1 MKTTIRQQFFLLLAL
16 LLAGVNSAS
25 AQFARGDVNGDGVV
39 DITDVT
45 VLVDYIHGTAFPKAV
60 RTISFATPT
69 SVEKTFGDAAFTN
82 AATPSAGAGDGT
94 LSYESSE
101 TSVATV
107 DANTGEVTIA
117 GVGSTT
123 ITASITA
130 GDTYAA
136 ASNTYTLTVA
146 ASSISPTVTLA
157 NWTYGTPNEP
167 SVSGNTG
174 NGAVTYY
181 YKVKGT
187 ADDTYSA
194 TKPTTVGDYTVKAS
208 IAATTNYQ
216 AAETAA
222 VDFSIT
228 QKTVTVTGGIT
239 AESKVYDGTTTATL
253 VLTGATFDGVVT
265 GDEVTVASATG
276 TFATSDVGTGITV
289 TISDIVLGGADVA
302 NYTLAT
308 SGNQASTTA
317 DITGASFAPVVT
329 LTGWTYGSPNS
340 PSVSGNPS
348 AGNITYQYK
357 TGDAEWTTTQPTA
370 VGTHQVKASI
380 AANGNYAAA
389 ETAAVDFSISQLE
402 AVLSWSNTELTYNGS
417 EQKPTCTVTNV
428 ISGDECTVTVTGGQT
443 DHSAE
448 AYTATAESLSNSNYK
463 LPSANTTS
471 FTIAKANPTY
481 TAPAYTALT
490 YTGSAQNL
498 VSTGTTS
505 HGTFTYSTTE
515 DGTYSETIP
524 QGTDAGS
531 YTVWYKLTGDANHND
546 VAATQV
552 TGVSI
557 AKAACTVSLDKT
569 SLNLTKSSATGTIT
583 VTRDGD
589 GTVTA
594 ESSNTSVATVSVSGN
609 TVSVT
614 AKANGSATI
623 TIKVSEGS
631 NHTAYTATDKTVSVT
646 CTGFTVA
653 LALGDKYYSDGTW
666 GNNTH
671 ASGATVIG
679 IVAWLG
685 TDSDLLSGKSHG
697 LVMALNDCSS
707 TQAWGGYGNDESFL
721 NNTSTIDGCRSNDK
735 NGLDNTQKLNGGTGG
750 CSHGHAAANAA
761 ANYTPAAPTSNG
773 ATSWFLPSAAQWLA
787 VLGPDGIGNQTTA
800 EQVWGT
806 WYDADQTAYNNIK
819 NALTASGVGGTAL
832 QYSNYWSSSEYGSY
846 YAVGVRF
853 GSSNGVYVDA
863 SGKGYTHYVR
873 AFLAF

>member
-45 VLVDYIHGTAFPKAV
+45 VLRSYLHSGTFPKVA
-60 RTISFATPT
+60 RTVSFSEA
-69 SVEKTFGDAAFTN
+69 SVTKTFGDAAFTN
-82 AATPSAGAGDGT
+82 AATPSAGAGEGT

-101 TSVATV
+101 TGVATV
-107 DANTGEVTIA
+107 NATTGEVTIA
-117 GVGSTT
+117 GAGSTT

-181 YKVKGT
+181 YKVKDA

-289 TISDIVLGGADVA
+289 TISDIVLGGADAA

-402 AVLSWSNTELTYNGS
+402 AVLEWTNTSLTYNGS

-428 ISGDECTVTVTGGQT
+428 VSGDECTVTVAGGQT
-443 DHSAE
+443 NHSAE
-448 AYTATAESLSNSNYK
+448 AYTATAESLSSSNYK

-471 FTIAKANPTY
+471 FTIAKANPAY

-498 VSTGTTS
+498 VSAGTTS
-505 HGTFTYSTTE
+505 HGTFTYSTAE

-531 YTVWYKLTGDANHND
+531 YTVWYKLTGDDNHND

-594 ESSNTSVATVSVSGN
+594 ESSNTSVATVSISDNIV
-609 TVSVT
+609 TVT
-614 AKANGSATI
+614 AIANGLADI

-631 NHTAYTATDKTVSVT
+631 NHTAYTATDKTVIVT
-646 CTGFTVA
+646 CTNFIVDVKMNPLWYVA
-653 LALGDKYYSDGTW
+653 AHPDFS
-666 GNNTH
+666 
-671 ASGATVIG
+671 
-679 IVAWLG
+679 VA
-685 TDSDLLSGKSHG
+685 DLH
-697 LVMALNDCSS
+697 
-707 TQAWGGYGNDESFL
+707 
-721 NNTSTIDGCRSNDK
+721 R
-735 NGLDNTQKLNGGTGG
+735 
-750 CSHGHAAANAA
+750 
-761 ANYTPAAPTSNG
+761 PA
-773 ATSWFLPSAAQWLA
+773 
-787 VLGPDGIGNQTTA
+787 
-800 EQVWGT
+800 
-806 WYDADQTAYNNIK
+806 
-819 NALTASGVGGTAL
+819 
-832 QYSNYWSSSEYGSY
+832 
-846 YAVGVRF
+846 
-853 GSSNGVYVDA
+853 
-863 SGKGYTHYVR
+863 
-873 AFLAF
+873 